1 MAEPTPTAL
10 PMPSMLAMRWPGTI
24 SSTRSI
30 KCLNATVARVSP
42 SACHPGGHLVTAIR
56 WVVLGCGSYLPQRIL
71 TNAELATQID
81 TSDEWIVQRTGI
93 RQRHIAADGEFTSHL
108 AINAARAALA
118 AGDID
123 PQSIDLIVLATS
135 TPDNTFPA
143 TAVAV
148 QHELGINHGVAFDL
162 QAVCSGFVFAL
173 STADKFLRS
182 GSHKRALVIGAE
194 TFSRILDWNDR
205 GTCVLFGD
213 GAGALVLEAQQQD
226 GAASDRG
233 VLTTHL
239 RSDGRHKS
247 KLYVDG
253 GPSSTMS
260 VGHLRMEGRAVF
272 KHGVAIIP
280 HVIEDSFRAT
290 GSTAAAVDW
299 FVPHQA
305 NKRIIDDSARKLG
318 IAPEKV
324 VLTVDLHGN
333 TSAASIPLA
342 ISVAVA
348 DGRVKKG
355 DLVLLEAMGGGLA
368 WGSGLVRW

>member
-1 MAEPTPTAL
+1 VTV
-10 PMPSMLAMRWPGTI
+10 
-24 SSTRSI
+24 RS
-30 KCLNATVARVSP
+30 
-42 SACHPGGHLVTAIR
+42 
-56 WVVLGCGSYLPQRIL
+56 VVLGCGSYLPRRIL
-71 TNAELATQID
+71 TNAELAKRID

-108 AINAARAALA
+108 AINAARAALED
-118 AGDID
+118 AGVDA
-123 PQSIDLIVLATS
+123 QTIDLIVLATS

-148 QHELGINHGVAFDL
+148 QSALGINHGAAFDL

-173 STADKFLRS
+173 ATADNFLRS

-213 GAGALVLEAQQQD
+213 GAGAIVLEAQEQP
-226 GAASDRG
+226 GKSSDRG
-233 VLTTHL
+233 ILTSHL

-253 GPSSTMS
+253 GPSSTQS
-260 VGHLRMEGRAVF
+260 VGHLRMEGREVF
-272 KHGVAIIP
+272 KHAVGMITD
-280 HVIEDSFRAT
+280 VIVDAFNAT
-290 GSTAAAVDW
+290 GLTAEDINW

-305 NKRIIDDSARKLG
+305 NKRIIDASAHKLH
-318 IAPEKV
+318 IAPQKV
-324 VLTVDLHGN
+324 VLTVDNHGN

-342 ISVAVA
+342 LSVAVK
-348 DGRVKKG
+348 DGRVKRG
-355 DLVLLEAMGGGLA
+355 DIVLL
-368 WGSGLVRW
+368 